1 MKHTLSFLVLSR
13 RWVGWRNL
21 RIWLFFGRLAK
32 ELVHYN
38 AFYFFHFKGYFF
50 IEGHILPSFEKIV
63 CIIKSHLWI
72 WCWIILSTM
81 FLLLTFQVVSSYDMT
96 IYSCFDLNSE
106 PLNSEVPKW
115 IIVSGLAGLRVGY
128 GAFPLSIIE
137 YLWRAKQPYNVSVAA
152 EISACAALQNPI
164 YLEVNSW
171 WFWEQNLFIC
181 CLCTKLSNQSTV
193 TSRMLKMLWSKKE
206 RGFMTFWREFHSSD
220 HFQAILTS
228 FFVRLLLEWTPRSWR
243 YLPIFWSFFSL
254 FADHICIWSLNYAIL
269 EFIGDLD

>member
-50 IEGHILPSFEKIV
+50 IEAHILPSFEKIV

-181 CLCTKLSNQSTV
+181 CLCSKLSNQSTDTQNVKNALVKERDRLYDLLKGVPFLRPFPSHSNFILCEV
-193 TSRMLKMLWSKKE
+193 TSGMNAKKLKVPSY
-206 RGFMTFWREFHSSD
+206 
-220 HFQAILTS
+220 
-228 FFVRLLLEWTPRSWR
+228 LLVL
-243 YLPIFWSFFSL
+243 FFSFCRSYMYMVL
-254 FADHICIWSLNYAIL
+254 ELCNRVCYIL
-269 EFIGDLD
+269 LGT